1 MMLNYIGKKIYYFV
15 VKLRN
20 SMQKSQEIGKYL

>member
-1 MMLNYIGKKIYYFV
+1 MMLSYIGKKIYFV

-20 SMQKSQEIGKYL
+20 SMQKSQEMGKYL